1 MQIKDADKY
10 VVIVDSRGI
19 VGNKDEDTFRRHED
33 YGRKLKQLSPHANM
47 LIITASSK
55 VEKAKIT
62 DFVTQK
68 FIRSNKRFS
77 LKFLISAFVIIKRLN
92 TTQAVLVA
100 GDPWESGVC
109 AKLLQTFIHK
119 FLGFR
124 VTIQV
129 QLHADITDDQWK
141 QRNVVNSIRA
151 KAAGFVLRRVDQIR
165 SVSVNLKHDISQA
178 YDLKEDN
185 LVVCPVALNIP
196 VNSNETFCLGR
207 PKAIGFAGRF
217 HDDRGLVEFLT
228 YLAKISLVD
237 SDFEI
242 VLAGDGP
249 KAPEF
254 LAALNAYIP
263 KNKVNFLGH
272 LNSDEM
278 IEFWSKI
285 GVYIS
290 TARSES
296 YGRSIREAAFFGIPV
311 LGLPSN
317 GFLELVSVNV
327 PWIQELSLDAPAK
340 ELESQLLRL
349 FKFVT
354 DDSLQIRYIREL
366 ESNAE
371 NLANSW
377 LKIMPSAQR

>member
-1 MQIKDADKY
+1 MQIKDADKF

-33 YGRKLKQLSPHANM
+33 YGKKLKHLSPRAHM
-47 LIITASSK
+47 LIVTASSK
-55 VEKAKIT
+55 ADKAKIT
-62 DFVTQK
+62 NYVTQK
-68 FIRSNKRFS
+68 FIKSNKRFS
-77 LKFLISAFVIIKRLN
+77 LKFLLSAFLIIKKLN
-92 TTQAVLVA
+92 TTQVVLVA

-109 AKLLQTFIHK
+109 AKILQIFIHK

-129 QLHADITDDQWK
+129 QLHADITDGQWK
-141 QRNVVNSIRA
+141 QRNIVNSIRA

-165 SVSVNLKHDISQA
+165 SVSIKLKHDISQA
-178 YDLKEDN
+178 YDIKEDK

-196 VNSNETFCLGR
+196 ANTKKTFCLNR

-217 HDDRGLVEFLT
+217 HDDRGLLEFLT
-228 YLAKISLVD
+228 YIAKISLVN

-254 LAALNAYIP
+254 LVALNSYIP
-263 KNKVNFLGH
+263 KKQISFLGH

-278 IEFWSKI
+278 IQFWSKI

-290 TARSES
+290 TAKSES

-317 GFLELVSVNV
+317 GFSELVRLNV
-327 PWIQELSLDAPAK
+327 PWIQELSLDAPT
-340 ELESQLLRL
+340 EVLDSQMSTLL
-349 FKFVT
+349 KSVT
-354 DDSLQIRYIREL
+354 DDSLQRRYIREL
-366 ESNAE
+366 ESNSE
-371 NLANSW
+371 DLANSW
-377 LKIMPSAQR
+377 LRIMPRALR

>member
-1 MQIKDADKY
+1 MQIKDADKF

-19 VGNKDEDTFRRHED
+19 VGNKDEDTFRRHEE
-33 YGRKLKQLSPHANM
+33 YGRKLKHLSPRARM

-55 VEKAKIT
+55 AEKAKIT
-62 DFVTQK
+62 NYITQK

-77 LKFLISAFVIIKRLN
+77 LKFLISAFLIIKKLN
-92 TTQAVLVA
+92 TTQVVLVA

-109 AKLLQTFIHK
+109 AKLLQIFIYR

-141 QRNVVNSIRA
+141 QRNIVNSTRA
-151 KAAGFVLRRVDQIR
+151 KAAKFVLRRVDQIR
-165 SVSVNLKHDISQA
+165 SVSVKLKHDVSQA
-178 YDLKEDN
+178 YDLKEDK

-196 VNSNETFCLGR
+196 ANTNKTFCLDR

-217 HDDRGLVEFLT
+217 HDDRGLFEFLT
-228 YLAKISLVD
+228 YIEKISLVD
-237 SDFEI
+237 SDLEI

-254 LAALNAYIP
+254 LVALNSYIA
-263 KNKVNFLGH
+263 KKKISFLGH

-290 TARSES
+290 TAKSES

-317 GFLELVSVNV
+317 GFSELVRLNV
-327 PWIQELSLDAPAK
+327 PWIQELSLDAPT
-340 ELESQLLRL
+340 EVLDSQLSRL
-349 FKFVT
+349 LKFVT
-354 DDSLQIRYIREL
+354 DDSLQRRYIREL
-366 ESNAE
+366 ESNSE

-377 LKIMPSAQR
+377 LKIMPRALR